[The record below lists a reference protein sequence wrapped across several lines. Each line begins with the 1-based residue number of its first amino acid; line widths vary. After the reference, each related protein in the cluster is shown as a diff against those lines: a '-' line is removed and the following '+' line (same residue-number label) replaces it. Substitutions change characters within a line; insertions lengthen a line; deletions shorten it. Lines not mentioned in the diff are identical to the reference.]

1 MNKKKPSRLIGRI
14 VLAKDLRKKENIEKI
29 PKNKP
34 GWYRWWATENALV
47 KLLNSKYL
55 DKKYLDILVPKL
67 TQKKINGNIYY
78 FIYVGIAVNESIRG
92 RLNWHVNQ
100 HHTESSVKS
109 GFLSTLRKSISSLVA
124 ENQFDESA
132 TNELIDMLI
141 IEYNTIDFKIHSIEA
156 KNKIEEHEYLEIN
169 NNVLP
174 LNIKGNK
181 NEYLKEY
188 KKQLKLIRKKSRN
201 KGYKI

>member
-1 MNKKKPSRLIGRI
+1 
-14 VLAKDLRKKENIEKI
+14 
-29 PKNKP
+29 
-34 GWYRWWATENALV
+34 
-47 KLLNSKYL
+47 
-55 DKKYLDILVPKL
+55 
-67 TQKKINGNIYY
+67 
-78 FIYVGIAVNESIRG
+78 
-92 RLNWHVNQ
+92 
-100 HHTESSVKS
+100 
-109 GFLSTLRKSISSLVA
+109 
-124 ENQFDESA
+124 
-132 TNELIDMLI
+132 MLI

-156 KNKIEEHEYLEIN
+156 KNKIEEHECLEIN